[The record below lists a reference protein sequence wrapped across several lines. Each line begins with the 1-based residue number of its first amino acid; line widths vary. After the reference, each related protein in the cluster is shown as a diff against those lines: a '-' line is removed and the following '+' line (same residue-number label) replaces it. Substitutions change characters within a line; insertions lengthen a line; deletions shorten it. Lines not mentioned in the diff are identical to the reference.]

1 MITAEVKEDYCGS
14 KKHEPMEIL
23 NSWAQSDVDSY
34 PPGNEASWWLD
45 YWSVVQCILV
55 TLDCDIVCFI
65 FMHRILA
72 SNLAGSEKKVQW
84 EFHPGWFNPCTE
96 YGVCFTC
103 LRIKCQAV
111 QIHVDSNLSL
121 LSFSLTHEGRLSS
134 RSIDNCEAKDTSH
147 SQVKVKKGVLEQLL
161 EQVPPKGYLH

>member
-1 MITAEVKEDYCGS
+1 M
-14 KKHEPMEIL
+14 
-23 NSWAQSDVDSY
+23 
-34 PPGNEASWWLD
+34 
-45 YWSVVQCILV
+45 QCILV

-84 EFHPGWFNPCTE
+84 EFLPGWFNPCTE

-121 LSFSLTHEGRLSS
+121 LSFSLTHERRLSS

-161 EQVPPKGYLH
+161 EQVPPKGYLHLCQSKRAMTGRKLETIL